1 MSVDSILSEDGQ
13 DVCYP
18 MEYLQSLTV
27 SGLPLSKLRLK
38 EGCPVM
44 LLRNLDPAEGL
55 CNGMRMIV
63 VERIRRKVL
72 QCHII
77 SKDRRFMGKRVLIP
91 CIVLQPTAEA
101 LPIPLN

>member
-1 MSVDSILSEDGQ
+1 
-13 DVCYP
+13 
-18 MEYLQSLTV
+18 MEYLQSLIV
-27 SGLPLSKLRLK
+27 SGLPLSKLKLK

-44 LLRNLDPAEGL
+44 LLRNLDPTEGL
-55 CNGMRMIV
+55 CNGTRMI

-72 QCHII
+72 QCCII

-91 CIVLQPTAEA
+91 HIVLQPTAEA